1 MANLP
6 FDHPSSLVFLP
17 WGSCLMFMPWGS
29 IPSFLVLSLLFLQ
42 ASDFCYFAFVN
53 KLPIPEDSLT
63 STSFGSCLLP
73 DVTPTRGS
81 IYRIFGIYCIEHEL
95 YSYKVTES
103 CLVNTGGQG
112 CPMSRLGAKRVLVDH
127 EQLPYSLDY
136 KSHFFSFVG
145 SVLTYTQV
153 QLIS

>member
-1 MANLP
+1 M
-6 FDHPSSLVFLP
+6 
-17 WGSCLMFMPWGS
+17 
-29 IPSFLVLSLLFLQ
+29 
-42 ASDFCYFAFVN
+42 
-53 KLPIPEDSLT
+53 
-63 STSFGSCLLP
+63 
-73 DVTPTRGS
+73 TPTRGS
-81 IYRIFGIYCIEHEL
+81 IYRIFGIYCIEHAL

-112 CPMSRLGAKRVLVDH
+112 CPMSRLVDH